1 MSGTWCST
9 VFPRFGTVP
18 VAGVAMA
25 LLLSA
30 AGNLFAQAYPVRPVR
45 VVVNYTPGGTTD
57 VVARALSQKLA
68 EATGQPV
75 TVENRPSANGVLGT
89 QDVARSRPDGYN
101 LLFSTSGHTV
111 LARALLGEKLPFD
124 PLRDLTPV
132 CLAVVNTQI
141 IVAPVS
147 LGVKNIPEL
156 VKLMK
161 AGSGQYSF
169 ASVGLGTPNHLG
181 IELLKHMGGFDML
194 HVPYKGGQQAVLDL
208 VTGRVHLMLASMV
221 SFMPYVKAGKLAA
234 LGVGSARRSAAVPDV
249 PTVME
254 QGYPDFEVFTWYG
267 MFGPAGL
274 PREVTLRLN
283 TIFNEALKNPEI
295 IRSFTS
301 QGAEPAGG
309 SPEELARIM
318 RSEYERWRKVVTT
331 ARIEAE

>member
-1 MSGTWCST
+1 MSG
-9 VFPRFGTVP
+9 PRSNKLVP
-18 VAGVAMA
+18 FCRNTLAA
-25 LLLSA
+25 SA
-30 AGNLFAQAYPVRPVR
+30 ALGLLAVIDGSARAQAYPVRPVR

-147 LGVKNIPEL
+147 LGVKSIPEL

-161 AGSGQYSF
+161 ANPDKYSF

-194 HVPYKGGQQAVLDL
+194 HVPYKGGQQAVIDL
-208 VTGRVHLMLASMV
+208 VAGRVHLMQASMV
-221 SFMPYVKAGKLAA
+221 SFLPYVKAGKLAA

-254 QGYPDFEVFTWYG
+254 QGYPEFEVFTWYG

-274 PREVTLRLN
+274 PRDITLRLN
-283 TIFNEALKNPEI
+283 SIFNDALKNPEI
-295 IRSFTS
+295 IRSFTA

-309 SPEELARIM
+309 SPEALARIM
-318 RSEYERWRKVVTT
+318 RSEYERWRTVVAT

>member
-9 VFPRFGTVP
+9 VFPRFGTARA
-18 VAGVAMA
+18 AGAALA
-25 LLLSA
+25 LLAYPVSDVY
-30 AGNLFAQAYPVRPVR
+30 AQTYPVRPVR

-194 HVPYKGGQQAVLDL
+194 HVPYKGGEAALNAAVSGE
-208 VTGRVHLMLASMV
+208 VQITINATGRTLPMI
-221 SFMPYVKAGKLAA
+221 KAGKVRALAT
-234 LGVGSARRSAAVPDV
+234 VGDQPSAFIP
-249 PTVME
+249 
-254 QGYPDFEVFTWYG
+254 G
-267 MFGPAGL
+267 MQIGRAH
-274 PREVTLRLN
+274 V
-283 TIFNEALKNPEI
+283 
-295 IRSFTS
+295 
-301 QGAEPAGG
+301 
-309 SPEELARIM
+309 
-318 RSEYERWRKVVTT
+318 
-331 ARIEAE
+331 